1 MVIRVLEVGPAI
13 GAAGPVLLGIPSAAD
28 EEAAAVAAKAAAADA
43 AAGGWGA
50 VGGWVGN
57 MDPPAATEN
66 LLPLREAC
74 FSKTL

>member
-28 EEAAAVAAKAAAADA
+28 EEAAAVAAAAA

-50 VGGWVGN
+50 VGGWVGS

>member
-13 GAAGPVLLGIPSAAD
+13 GAAGPVLLGIPSAD
-28 EEAAAVAAKAAAADA
+28 EEAAAVAAKAAAA

-57 MDPPAATEN
+57 MDPAATEN

>member
-13 GAAGPVLLGIPSAAD
+13 GAAGPVLLGIPSSD
-28 EEAAAVAAKAAAADA
+28 KEAAAVAGKASAAAAA
-43 AAGGWGA
+43 AAGGLGA
-50 VGGWVGN
+50 VGGWAGN
-57 MDPPAATEN
+57 MDPAATEN